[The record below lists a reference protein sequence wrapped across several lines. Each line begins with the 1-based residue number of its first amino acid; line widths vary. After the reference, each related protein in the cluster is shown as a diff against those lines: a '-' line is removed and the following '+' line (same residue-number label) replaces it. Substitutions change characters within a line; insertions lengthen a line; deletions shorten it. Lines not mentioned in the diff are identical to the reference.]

1 MMREFSLKS
10 ATMDQDLPR
19 RSGSHMGAWVRL
31 SLLAAGSLV
40 LATGCNR
47 QPSADVVAT
56 VNSKPIMRSDME
68 KGYAAYSAQVAQ
80 QQQQQVQLSNEQA
93 DLGRLKVLDTLITNE
108 IIEQRAAKMNLTA
121 TNEEVDAKLAEMK
134 APVTEEQF
142 QEHLKAENLTLDD
155 LKHDIRRS
163 LTGNKLLNK
172 EINSKI
178 TVTDADV
185 SAYFNQHKAEYNL
198 IEPQY
203 RLAQIQVTGVPSDQ
217 AGNLQGSKAT
227 NDAEAKK
234 KIQALKTRLDSGEDF
249 GTLAMNFSERVETA
263 SSGGDMGFVTESQLH
278 ADPAI
283 YAAITKLK
291 PGQITEILPLLDAQT
306 KKVAGYSIYKLVS
319 KEPAGQRDLSD
330 PIVQQAIRQQLQNDR
345 SQLLKNAYF
354 EMLRDQ
360 AKIVNYFAEQLFKNA
375 TK

>member
-1 MMREFSLKS
+1 MMTGFNMERTESFEGVVRR
-10 ATMDQDLPR
+10 PR
-19 RSGSHMGAWVRL
+19 LGAGFGL
-31 SLLAAGSLV
+31 SLLVGGVMLFAAG
-40 LATGCNR
+40 CNQ

-56 VNSKPIMRSDME
+56 VNGKPIMRADME
-68 KGYAAYSAQVAQ
+68 KGYVAYSAQVAQ

-93 DLGRLKVLDTLITNE
+93 DMGRLKVLDNLITNE
-108 IIEQRAAKMNLTA
+108 IVEQRAAKMNLTA

-134 APVTEEQF
+134 SPVTEEQF
-142 QEHLKAENLTLDD
+142 EQHMKAENLTLDD

-178 TVTDADV
+178 TVTDGDV
-185 SAYFNQHKAEYNL
+185 SSYYNQHKAEYNL

-203 RLAQIQVTGVPSDQ
+203 RLAQIQVTSVPSDQ

-227 NDAEAKK
+227 NDVEAKK
-234 KIQALKTRLDSGEDF
+234 KIQAIKTRLDSGEDF

-278 ADPAI
+278 ADPTI
-283 YAAITKLK
+283 YAEITRLK
-291 PGQITEILPLLDAQT
+291 PGQATAIMPLLDAQT
-306 KKVAGYSIYKLVS
+306 KKVMGYSIYKLVS

-360 AKIVNYFAEQLFKNA
+360 AKIINYFAETLFKNA